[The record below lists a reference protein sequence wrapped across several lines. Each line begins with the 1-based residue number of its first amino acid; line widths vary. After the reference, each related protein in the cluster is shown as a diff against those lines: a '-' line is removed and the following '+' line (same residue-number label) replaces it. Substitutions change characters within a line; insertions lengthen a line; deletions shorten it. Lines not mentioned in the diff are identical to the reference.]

1 MRPLEYYVD
10 KTEEAVREGMARG
23 KESQNWPELLG
34 ELTKK
39 GKYQKVMS
47 LVRIMK
53 ELAPE
58 MISDKILKMLP
69 QDDPSRLPFNPD
81 KLEFK
86 GRIGKGGEHKVY
98 LLESTDKSAPSYALK
113 LNFQNLGSLDQIK
126 KKAAEFKK
134 EHEEIKQRY
143 EAIPGI
149 VPKELTIIS
158 SDLRRGKP
166 IMATIQKFYGGKIR
180 DLFHDF
186 SREELLELFEREP
199 KLCDEFKQFQKI
211 TEKEYN
217 DKGVTID
224 FPGDKNLSI
233 IETEAGP
240 KLIILDPH
248 NMVSKDSEGERVE
261 AQEKCMRELRNIYE
275 AVSV

>member
-1 MRPLEYYVD
+1 M
-10 KTEEAVREGMARG
+10 REGLAHNKG
-23 KESQNWPELLG
+23 SKNWPELLG

-58 MISDKILKMLP
+58 MISDEILKMLP
-69 QDDPSRLPFNPD
+69 EDDPSRLPFNPD

-86 GRIGKGGEHKVY
+86 GRVGKGGEHKVY

-113 LNFQNLGSLDQIK
+113 LNFQNLGSLDQIL

-143 EAIPGI
+143 AAVPGI
-149 VPKELTIIS
+149 VPEELTIIS
-158 SDLRRGKP
+158 SDLRTGKP
-166 IMATIQKFYGGKIR
+166 VMATIQKFYGGRIR

-186 SREELLELFEREP
+186 SREELLKLFEREP
-199 KLCDEFKQFQKI
+199 KLCDDFKQFQQI
-211 TEKEYN
+211 TETEYD

-248 NMVSKDSEGERVE
+248 SMVSKDSEGSRVE
-261 AQEKCMRELRNIYE
+261 AQVRCMHELKTIFD
-275 AVSV
+275 AVSA